1 MFLTSPDEITKA
13 QIKLLGLGGNDSN
26 LNVFFRVTK
35 MCFDIGIVT
44 CGPNE
49 ALVVS
54 GMGYGEINPDT
65 KEYRPFVV
73 MGRQLIP
80 QTIIWQVLTL
90 VRVKH
95 TFSSITIIY
104 HP

>member
-1 MFLTSPDEITKA
+1 MKPWHFLAWGKSSTSE
-13 QIKLLGLGGNDSN
+13 NN
-26 LNVFFRVTK
+26 FREVK

-54 GMGYGEINPDT
+54 GMGYGEIDPDT

-73 MGRQLIP
+73 MGR
-80 QTIIWQVLTL
+80 
-90 VRVKH
+90 H
-95 TFSSITIIY
+95 F
-104 HP
+104 HN

>member
-1 MFLTSPDEITKA
+1 MFISIPIIDC
-13 QIKLLGLGGNDSN
+13 
-26 LNVFFRVTK
+26 FCRFRVIK

-54 GMGYGEINPDT
+54 GMGYGEIDPDT

-73 MGRQLIP
+73 MGRQ
-80 QTIIWQVLTL
+80 
-90 VRVKH
+90 KA
-95 TFSSITIIY
+95 FS
-104 HP
+104 

>member
-1 MFLTSPDEITKA
+1 
-13 QIKLLGLGGNDSN
+13 
-26 LNVFFRVTK
+26 

-54 GMGYGEINPDT
+54 GMGYGEIDPDT

-73 MGRQLIP
+73 MGRFFHDHIASAGPARFVVMGRFFFIL
-80 QTIIWQVLTL
+80 LLL
-90 VRVKH
+90 VQDYLDSR
-95 TFSSITIIY
+95 I
-104 HP
+104 

>member
-1 MFLTSPDEITKA
+1 MGNSRCHLRKGHREVNGVDKLTGDYETKCILSICFLHDFC
-13 QIKLLGLGGNDSN
+13 L
-26 LNVFFRVTK
+26 FREVK

-54 GMGYGEINPDT
+54 GMGYGEIDPDT

-73 MGRQLIP
+73 MGR
-80 QTIIWQVLTL
+80 
-90 VRVKH
+90 H
-95 TFSSITIIY
+95 F
-104 HP
+104 HN